1 MKLPYPDGLKEGA
14 AQFGIELKS
23 HATIDPT
30 SGFRRWARFH
40 GESIFG
46 QEARTAD
53 FLGGSKKPIVMNVK
67 APPLT
72 MSSAKLIPMQPVIK
86 TQPLAKKAPTVA
98 ELKKK
103 NTTAKVLSEPLK
115 IDTAAARAGLGL
127 APVNSTYIPQPMP
140 GGVGGKGTYPVTS
153 GTRSTYIPEA
163 LPSFAVPGTAKLPPP
178 AAAAALASADRLLS
192 DPNVTNAAEVIDN
205 TKALA
210 ALGDSNAQR
219 GASVIEAVANAR
231 QDAGTPP
238 GQPLIPVTTPEQL
251 AMVEAAI
258 PMTVQFTPISDVQQM
273 VADKKNESWFARFL
287 SLFGLALR
295 KD

>member
-127 APVNSTYIPQPMP
+127 APVAT
-140 GGVGGKGTYPVTS
+140 KGTYPATT
-153 GTRSTYIPEA
+153 GTRPATPGSTGMYVAEPVIT
-163 LPSFAVPGTAKLPPP
+163 SFAVPGTTKLPPP

-192 DPNVTNAAEVIDN
+192 DPKVTNAAEVIDN

-210 ALGDSNAQR
+210 ALGNSDAQR

-238 GQPLIPVTTPEQL
+238 GQPLIPVTTPEQF